1 MGSRVLAR
9 QRWVRHCGSS
19 LPPPQR
25 EAPALTAAALD
36 GGVCKHGK
44 VGWKQNSG
52 KHKQNRAQQLHIC
65 TTYNLILYCL
75 KSDFILSLT
84 RAASSNNFTTIVC
97 DNVAPSLGWREAPT
111 LLTSAGA
118 GHDKHF
124 KRRGF
129 TSRTSEKCYKFWW
142 LQYCV
147 SHCALSKLRSV
158 GKLRFQY
165 LGLLRLV
172 SAPVS
177 MIVCATAWKTGK

>member
-1 MGSRVLAR
+1 MGSPLRQQLA
-9 QRWVRHCGSS
+9 SS
-19 LPPPQR
+19 AEM
-25 EAPALTAAALD
+25 EAPALTAAAMD

-52 KHKQNRAQQLHIC
+52 KHKQNRAQRLHIC

-75 KSDFILSLT
+75 KSDVILSLT

-111 LLTSAGA
+111 LLTSGGA

-129 TSRTSEKCYKFWW
+129 TSRTSEKCHKFWW
-142 LQYCV
+142 LPYCV
-147 SHCALSKLRSV
+147 SHCLNSRALGNCDFSIWV
-158 GKLRFQY
+158 CCVWC
-165 LGLLRLV
+165 LLQC
-172 SAPVS
+172 P
-177 MIVCATAWKTGK
+177 